1 MRVSSGLPNDND
13 PRIEAILI
21 RGYRAMSAAQKLERV
36 RALTRAVQE
45 LALVDVRNRH
55 PEASPRE
62 QALRVASR
70 WIEPEL
76 MLRAFGWDVRDAG
89 Y

>member
-1 MRVSSGLPNDND
+1 MKTLLPNDTD
-13 PRIEAILI
+13 PTIEAILI
-21 RGYRAMSAAQKLERV
+21 EGYRAMSVAEKAKRV
-36 RALTRAVQE
+36 EELTNAVRE
-45 LALVDVRNRH
+45 LALADVRKHYPNATPH
-55 PEASPRE
+55 E

-76 MLRAFGWDVRDAG
+76 MLRAFGWDVEKEG